1 MSRAGARG
9 VLRLSPIRVPVFVVR
24 TWYGVVAVAE
34 GSFALSSRSF
44 NNQRTLRTRELQT
57 VQII

>member
-1 MSRAGARG
+1 MRES
-9 VLRLSPIRVPVFVVR
+9 SWSTIRVPVFVVR